1 MKQTGIIIL
10 ALGIIITL
18 FTGFKF
24 ITKEKV
30 IDIDGLE
37 VTHKKKQ
44 NIAWSPE
51 VGISLIVVG
60 GVVLF
65 VRPKSSKAG

>member
-24 ITKEKV
+24 VNKEKV
-30 IDIDGLE
+30 IDIGSFE
-37 VTHKKKQ
+37 EKHKKKH

-51 VGISLIVVG
+51 VGIALIVVG
-60 GVVLF
+60 GAVLL
-65 VRPKSSKAG
+65 VRTRSSKLS